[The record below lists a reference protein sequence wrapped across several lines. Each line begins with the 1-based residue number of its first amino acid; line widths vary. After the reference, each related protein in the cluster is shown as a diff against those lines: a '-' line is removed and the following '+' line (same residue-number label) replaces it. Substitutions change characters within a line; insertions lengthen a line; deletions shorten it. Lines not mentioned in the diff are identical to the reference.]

1 MPTPIGQ
8 VVSYYTKMIATLT
21 GQVAEKI
28 ADVVVLDVGGV
39 GYGLLVTAEDF
50 GRLAVGTTMKV
61 YVYEHIREQA
71 HDLFGFVAL
80 DTKRLFEQLL
90 GVNGVGPKM
99 ALSVLSIGNANEV
112 RTAIAG
118 GDTKFIQG
126 AQGVGKRVAERIV
139 VDLKD
144 KVGLAG
150 IELANTGLLQSD
162 NLLRQDEA
170 VEALM
175 SLGFSA
181 QDAAAALAAVPADLP
196 TEDRIKQALKG

>member
-1 MPTPIGQ
+1 
-8 VVSYYTKMIATLT
+8 MIATLT

-28 ADVVVLDVGGV
+28 ADQVVLDVRGV
-39 GYGLLVTAEDF
+39 GYGVLVTSEDY
-50 GRLAVGTTMKV
+50 GRLATGTEAKV

-80 DTKRLFEQLL
+80 DTKQLFEQLL

-99 ALSVLSIGNANEV
+99 ALSVLSVGNAQEV
-112 RTAIAG
+112 RAAIAS
-118 GDTKFIQG
+118 GDTKRIQQ

-150 IELANTGLLQSD
+150 VDLADTGMLQSTTVIE
-162 NLLRQDEA
+162 QDDA
-170 VEALM
+170 AAALI

-181 QDAAAALAAVPADLP
+181 QDAAVALNKIPADLS
-196 TEDRIKQALKG
+196 TEERIKLALKG

>member
-1 MPTPIGQ
+1 
-8 VVSYYTKMIATLT
+8 MIATLT

-28 ADVVVLDVGGV
+28 ADVVVLNVGGV
-39 GYGLLVTAEDF
+39 GYGLLVTNEDF
-50 GRLAVGTTMKV
+50 GRLAIGATMKV
-61 YVYEHIREQA
+61 HVYEHIREQA
-71 HDLFGFVAL
+71 HDLFGFVSL
-80 DTKRLFEQLL
+80 DTKQLFEQLL

-99 ALSVLSIGNANEV
+99 ALSVLSIGNVGEV

-144 KVGLAG
+144 KVGLEG
-150 IELANTGLLQSD
+150 VELSTTGMLQSD
-162 NLLRQDEA
+162 SLLRKDDA
-170 VEALM
+170 VEALV

-196 TEDRIKQALKG
+196 TEDRIKMALKG